1 MKPLKL
7 NGQLFRPQYSAA
19 VERLEKYLDS
29 LEDDDM
35 LNTNG
40 LRINGFGSN
49 TVGRAMVNRMAVS
62 HYKYGKINGNGPA
75 VDELK
80 SGLQRAAMYDTR
92 YLKSKKIWQG
102 RTPKPL
108 NTGNTENLIDAAN
121 FMLLEYMFPKHR
133 DAEFEA
139 QPSSASPGLA
149 KAG

>member
-1 MKPLKL
+1 MKITINIPDQVYQQDPAYK
-7 NGQLFRPQYSAA
+7 
-19 VERLEKYLDS
+19 KYFEALQ
-29 LEDDDM
+29 M
-35 LNTNG
+35 
-40 LRINGFGSN
+40 
-49 TVGRAMVNRMAVS
+49 MVNRMAVS